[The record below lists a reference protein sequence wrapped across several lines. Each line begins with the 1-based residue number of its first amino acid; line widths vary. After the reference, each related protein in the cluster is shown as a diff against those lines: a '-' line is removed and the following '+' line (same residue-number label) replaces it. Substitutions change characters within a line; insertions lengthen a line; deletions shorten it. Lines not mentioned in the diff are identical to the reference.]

1 SEAGPGGNPLRP
13 GRKPVT
19 QLPVSDGGRSRL
31 SATIPRSRSRSVA
44 LLHHLGRSGQWL
56 GLAIPAVAIVL
67 ELAHA
72 ITLGQMLV
80 MLVAA
85 VCCFWIGRI
94 LEGYAGR

>member
-1 SEAGPGGNPLRP
+1 M
-13 GRKPVT
+13 
-19 QLPVSDGGRSRL
+19 
-31 SATIPRSRSRSVA
+31 
-44 LLHHLGRSGQWL
+44 LHHLGRSGQWL